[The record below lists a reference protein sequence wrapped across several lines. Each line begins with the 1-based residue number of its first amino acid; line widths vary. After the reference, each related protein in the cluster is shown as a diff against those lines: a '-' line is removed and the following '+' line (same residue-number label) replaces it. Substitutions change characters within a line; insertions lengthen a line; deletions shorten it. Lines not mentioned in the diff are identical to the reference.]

1 MGLNVIGVLG
11 ILLRAQREGKLPS
24 LQKTMEELRNKA
36 GFHIGKELFS
46 DLLREGEK
54 KYD

>member
-1 MGLNVIGVLG
+1 VLG

-36 GFHIGKELFS
+36 GFHIAPELYSFV
-46 DLLREGEK
+46 LKKGGEK
-54 KYD
+54 YD